1 MHLCVLSIYFYNPT
15 CPKMMFIN
23 LRENLQRLLED
34 KSFKEEIVHFSI
46 SEETTV
52 VKTEHRPD
60 LIPVLMRC
68 VLKCEFKSFMGE
80 YHEQEDVMPLLILN
94 S

>member
-1 MHLCVLSIYFYNPT
+1 MHVCVSVYFCNPT
-15 CPKMMFIN
+15 CPQIMFII

-46 SEETTV
+46 SEETAV
-52 VKTEHRPD
+52 VKMEHRPD

-68 VLKCEFKSFMGE
+68 VMKCGFKSFM
-80 YHEQEDVMPLLILN
+80 
-94 S
+94 SK

>member
-1 MHLCVLSIYFYNPT
+1 
-15 CPKMMFIN
+15 MFITH
-23 LRENLQRLLED
+23 RENLERLLED

-52 VKTEHRPD
+52 VKTEHRPH

-68 VLKCEFKSFMGE
+68 VLKCEFKSFMAE
-80 YHEQEDVMPLLILN
+80 YHEQRDVMLLLIFISFL
-94 S
+94 SHFYLS

>member
-1 MHLCVLSIYFYNPT
+1 MCLVIFITAP
-15 CPKMMFIN
+15 CPQIMFIT
-23 LRENLQRLLED
+23 LRENLQRLLDD

-46 SEETTV
+46 SEETAV

-68 VLKCEFKSFMGE
+68 VMKCGFKSFMSK
-80 YHEQEDVMPLLILN
+80 YHEQRCNTAASHLKQLR
-94 S
+94 

>member
-1 MHLCVLSIYFYNPT
+1 
-15 CPKMMFIN
+15 MFIT

-46 SEETTV
+46 SEETAV

-68 VLKCEFKSFMGE
+68 VLKREFKTFTAE
-80 YHEQEDVMPLLILN
+80 YHELRCNAASHFKELR
-94 S
+94 

>member
-1 MHLCVLSIYFYNPT
+1 MHVCVSVYFYNPT
-15 CPKMMFIN
+15 CPRIMFII

-46 SEETTV
+46 SEETAV
-52 VKTEHRPD
+52 VKMEHRPD

-68 VLKCEFKSFMGE
+68 VMKCGFKSFM
-80 YHEQEDVMPLLILN
+80 
-94 S
+94 SK